1 MEVHDG
7 MVLYLTTSDSEEKP
21 NIVEAG
27 IDNFRVFEGT
37 DDAIFITADDLSKM
51 RVYPNPS
58 ADLVTVDYKVEAP
71 FNELRLEVVNV
82 WGQVLRKHLLQSPIG
97 SVALDTE
104 GMVAAPY
111 FIYLRVDGKISK
123 ATKLIKVVYGK

>member
-1 MEVHDG
+1 
-7 MVLYLTTSDSEEKP
+7 
-21 NIVEAG
+21 
-27 IDNFRVFEGT
+27 
-37 DDAIFITADDLSKM
+37 M

-58 ADLVTVDYKVEAP
+58 ADLVTIDYKVQAP

-82 WGQVLRKHLLQSPIG
+82 WGQVLRKHFLESPQG
-97 SVALDTE
+97 SAVLDME

-123 ATKLIKVVYGK
+123 ATKLIKVIYGK